1 MLGKEYAWIGVAFAV
16 VVSTSSTVRP
26 SAALADS
33 VVERGE
39 YLTSIMDCTGC
50 HTPGALAGNP
60 DLQRY
65 LAGSGIGFE
74 MPGFG
79 VFFPPNLT
87 PDMETGIGKWSEDE
101 IMMAVRGGSRPDGR
115 ELVPVMP
122 WRSYAALSDEDA
134 RAVAAYLKSLPPV
147 KNRVPGPFKDGE
159 TPSDPYLTVVVPE

>member
-26 SAALADS
+26 SVALADS

-101 IMMAVRGGSRPDGR
+101 IMMAVRGGVRPDGR
-115 ELVPVMP
+115 ELVPDHAMAFLRGP
-122 WRSYAALSDEDA
+122 ERRRRQGGRGLSEESSPGEKQGS
-134 RAVAAYLKSLPPV
+134 RAVQG
-147 KNRVPGPFKDGE
+147 R
-159 TPSDPYLTVVVPE
+159 